1 MREESKLVADL
12 AARHWVRG
20 DQVQVMVPVA
30 RHLNVDR
37 HQVRG
42 LDELG
47 SPQAEST
54 GRRAFDA
61 VESMFD
67 DDDTSYVAVQGEHP
81 QCAAV
86 AMYRAARSEH
96 AWLLITSHRV
106 AVLRLRDVQN
116 TEDGKVEALVEQAK
130 QPSSL
135 GGALRGI
142 GKIVKTSATEF
153 VKNARRPPLH
163 ERPDDAVLEWPF
175 EAPRQVL
182 ASVVP
187 WKIPL
192 VPQFS
197 GGPRLVQVQFTDNS
211 WTRLETD
218 QTGQTA
224 LTGS

>member
-1 MREESKLVADL
+1 MREESTVVAEL

-20 DQVQVMVPVA
+20 DQVQAMVPVG

-37 HQVRG
+37 HRVRG

-47 SPQAEST
+47 NPQAQSM

-61 VESMFD
+61 AESMFD
-67 DDDTSYVAVQGEHP
+67 DNDTSYVAVRGEQP

-86 AMYRAARSEH
+86 GMYRAAGFDH
-96 AWLLITSHRV
+96 AWLVITSHRV
-106 AVLRLRDVQN
+106 AVLRLRDRQN
-116 TEDGKVEALVEQAK
+116 AGEGKVDELLESAK
-130 QPSSL
+130 QQGSL

-163 ERPDDAVLEWPF
+163 ERPQDAVLEWPF

-182 ASVVP
+182 VSIVP
-187 WKIPL
+187 WKIPMI
-192 VPQFS
+192 PQFS
-197 GGPRLVQVQFTDNS
+197 GGPRLIQVQFTDNS

-218 QTGQTA
+218 QIGQSS
-224 LTGS
+224 LTGA